1 MFSKQLRHINR
12 YRDIATILANQGFG
26 FLIEETELIE
36 KIPYHEQLRG
46 KFSST
51 PAKDLGERIRNTLQE
66 LGPTYIKLG
75 QIASTRADLLPNY
88 IIVQLEKLQDNVS
101 PFDFSEVEKLIKEE
115 LGVQLNEIFSVFDHK
130 PLATASIGQVHLA
143 QLKTGQQVA
152 VKLQRP
158 NIATTIETDLEILF
172 DIANIVQKRFQWARE
187 YQLLDIIDEFS
198 KSLLK
203 ELDYNIE
210 ARNTDKMKSLLENQ
224 SEFYVP
230 KIHWEFSTR
239 KILTMEF
246 LHGIKINQ
254 SAILE
259 EKGYSCHLIAERF
272 AKGIFQQIF
281 VNGYFH
287 GDPHPG
293 NILVL
298 PENTIAFLDFGMI
311 GYLNAELKNGLASI
325 LIGLKRND
333 TDELLRAVL
342 RIGIIPSDIDTN
354 QLKNDIEFFRDT
366 YYGVP
371 ISKISIGEAINDF
384 FGIAQK
390 HSILIPS
397 NLVLV
402 GKALL
407 TVESTVRQLDAELSL
422 IDIIE
427 PFGRKLFL
435 ERFHPHTLS
444 DSLWHIISNFND
456 LLKDFPQDVRK
467 LRTLINHEH
476 LQIKMSLSDNDALL
490 KHLAQ
495 LSNRISVSIIL
506 LAFSILMGS
515 IIISFSIM
523 GKPSML
529 WNLPIIEAGIFIAT
543 LMFVWVIYAIFR
555 SGKL

>member
-36 KIPYHEQLRG
+36 KIPYHEQLRD
-46 KFSST
+46 KIFST
-51 PAKDLGERIRNTLQE
+51 PSKDLGERIRNTLQE

-88 IIVQLEKLQDNVS
+88 IIVQLEKLQDKVS
-101 PFDFSEVEKLIKEE
+101 PFEFSEVEKLIKEE
-115 LGVQLNEIFSVFDHK
+115 LGTQLKEIFPVFDHK

-143 QLKTGQQVA
+143 KLKTGQQVA

-158 NIATTIETDLEILF
+158 NIAKTIETDLEILF
-172 DIANIVQKRFQWARE
+172 DLANIVQKRFQWARE
-187 YQLLDIIDEFS
+187 YQLVDIIDEFS

-203 ELDYNIE
+203 ELDYSIE
-210 ARNTDKMKSLLENQ
+210 ARNTDKMKSLLKNQ
-224 SEFYVP
+224 TEFYVP
-230 KIHWEFSTR
+230 QIYWEFSTK
-239 KILTMEF
+239 KILTMEL
-246 LHGIKINQ
+246 LHGIKVNQ
-254 SAILE
+254 SDILK
-259 EKGYSCHLIAERF
+259 EKGYSCSLIAERF

-298 PENTIAFLDFGMI
+298 PENTIAFIDFGMI
-311 GYLNAELKNGLASI
+311 GYLNAELKNGLANI
-325 LIGLKRND
+325 LIGLKLND

-371 ISKISIGEAINDF
+371 INKISIGEAINDF

-390 HSILIPS
+390 HSIRIPS

-407 TVESTVRQLDAELSL
+407 TVESTVRQLDAKLSL

-427 PFGRKLFL
+427 PFGQKLFL
-435 ERFHPHTLS
+435 ERFHPNTIS

-476 LQIKMSLSDNDALL
+476 LQVKMSLSDSDALL

-529 WNLPIIEAGIFIAT
+529 WNLPIIEAGIFIAS